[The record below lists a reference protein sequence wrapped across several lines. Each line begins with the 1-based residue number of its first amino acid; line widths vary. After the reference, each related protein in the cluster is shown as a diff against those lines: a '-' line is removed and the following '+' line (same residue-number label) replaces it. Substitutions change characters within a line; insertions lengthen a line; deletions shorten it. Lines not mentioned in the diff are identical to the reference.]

1 MIPALT
7 TRFATLAIAAL
18 LVGTAPLHAA
28 TTEPMDIDPDMQA
41 KVAREK
47 AKARYERGVKNT
59 DTRNK
64 RDNDSS
70 DCGSINIGNS
80 DDEQKGSRK
89 IAPRE
94 KNVIITGPVINAG
107 NCR

>member
-1 MIPALT
+1 MTSRTSSRISILTAAVLLAAYIPA
-7 TRFATLAIAAL
+7 
-18 LVGTAPLHAA
+18 HAA
-28 TTEPMDIDPDMQA
+28 TTEPMDLDPDMQA

-47 AKARYERGVKNT
+47 AKARYERGNKSG
-59 DTRNK
+59 DTKMK
-64 RDNDSS
+64 RGNDSE
-70 DCGSINIGNS
+70 CGNISIGNS

-107 NCR
+107 NCK

>member
-1 MIPALT
+1 MT
-7 TRFATLAIAAL
+7 SRTSTRISLMAAAAL
-18 LVGTAPLHAA
+18 LLAAIPAHAA
-28 TTEPMDIDPDMQA
+28 TTEPMDLDPDMQA

-47 AKARYERGVKNT
+47 AKARYERGTKSG

-64 RDNDSS
+64 RGNDS
-70 DCGSINIGNS
+70 DCGNISIGNS
-80 DDEQKGSRK
+80 DENEKGSRK
-89 IAPRE
+89 ISPRE